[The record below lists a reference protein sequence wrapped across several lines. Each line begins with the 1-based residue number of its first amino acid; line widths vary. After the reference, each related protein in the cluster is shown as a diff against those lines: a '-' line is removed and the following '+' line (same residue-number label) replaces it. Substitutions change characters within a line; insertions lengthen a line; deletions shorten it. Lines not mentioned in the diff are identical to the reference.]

1 MGRGKCSKIVRKTNR
16 ALERGNALGG
26 NQHSHKSGTKWSR
39 KDVLETRKALL
50 RAKRGLSEDV
60 ANTAIVVEK
69 SLKSLNK
76 TSLRGLAT
84 PAQLR

>member
-1 MGRGKCSKIVRKTNR
+1 MGRGKFSKIVRKSNR
-16 ALERGNALGG
+16 AIERGNALGG
-26 NQHSHKSGTKWSR
+26 NQHSHKNGSKWSR

-69 SLKSLNK
+69 SLKSINK
-76 TSLRGLAT
+76 SGAFLPRVNLI
-84 PAQLR
+84 